1 MYNKFYNQKRER
13 KERGGRKNWNVINYM
28 MERGDEFSREIFTSN
43 VLGLSCIQPM
53 FITVTNQP
61 LNISRALWQV
71 ILFANPFSVCTSAIF
86 FIFQKLIFRMYCD
99 NWWPSESAQPPT
111 AKITSWL
118 INYTYS
124 SVCEHPVKGWTNCL
138 ETIRLNNSFGPCT
151 HAKFSSYKKPIHF
164 CP

>member
-1 MYNKFYNQKRER
+1 MHATH
-13 KERGGRKNWNVINYM
+13 V
-28 MERGDEFSREIFTSN
+28 T
-43 VLGLSCIQPM
+43 
-53 FITVTNQP
+53 ITVTNQGATAAHPSILIPP
-61 LNISRALWQV
+61 LATK
-71 ILFANPFSVCTSAIF
+71 LFPGIMTANFICKPFFFFVPFYYFF